1 MVDELRVVAEYTGEL
16 KSVWALLQ
24 PENGPS
30 ANRREHF
37 DALAATH
44 ANTTDRVRKHFGR
57 IMLSFAPGLFA
68 GDDDAELPAD
78 NLDLE
83 RAFRLPKSH
92 ERRIHGHAHAGVRI
106 VQQGPTLAAVLD
118 AHHRH
123 ADPFA
128 PQDLIPYVN
137 ATVPAAQLASERRRG
152 IMRQARSSKAR
163 RQLLDRLERRF
174 EGRDPAT

>member
-1 MVDELRVVAEYTGEL
+1 VVDELRVVAEYTGEL

-30 ANRREHF
+30 ANRRQDF
-37 DALAATH
+37 DALAAIH
-44 ANTTDRVRKHFGR
+44 ANTTDPVRQHFGR
-57 IMLSFAPGLFA
+57 LMLSFASGLFA

-106 VQQGPTLAAVLD
+106 VQQGPTLVAVLD
-118 AHHRH
+118 AHQRH

-128 PQDLIPYVN
+128 PEDLFPYAT

-163 RQLLDRLERRF
+163 GNLLAGLERRF
-174 EGRDPAT
+174 EGTDPET